1 MFYMMEI
8 KIINRKSGKIEI
20 ENPPNKGLLKFIF
33 TNPLGLLPLHLV
45 VKRKFLSI
53 LFGKQMNKKS
63 SARRI
68 QQFVEDFNINM
79 NESILKVTEFKTF
92 NDFFYRKLKSIS
104 RPIMDGLVSPADGKA
119 LVFEQVSHMDE
130 FFVKG
135 KKFTLDKFLQDNDL
149 ANTYEDASLVI
160 IRLAPNDYHRYH
172 FPYDGVISST
182 EIIDGFYYSVS
193 PFAVKE
199 NVSIF
204 CENKRSLSTLRT
216 RDKGDILISEVGA
229 TMVGSIYQTYEP
241 NTLITK
247 GMEKGYFSFGGSTVI
262 LIVDSS
268 KVKFEK
274 DLLENTKNGFETTV
288 KMGEK
293 IGE

>member
-1 MFYMMEI
+1 MMEI

-247 GMEKGYFSFGGSTVI
+247 GMEKGYFSFGGSTVF